1 MERKNTHIPY
11 AIITAIVMIIAN
23 LSLYMADLSFEPWA
37 KWIGYGIFLIGILLN
52 AIAFS
57 KANDG
62 FVTFGNVFSSGFK
75 ASAVITLI
83 TLVWSLISL
92 WIFPEMVE
100 KGLEIAREQMT
111 ARGMSDEQMDQAIEM
126 TRNNFKLFMVM
137 SVVFGTMF
145 FGAIFSLI
153 GAAIAKKK
161 GHNPVH
167 QA

>member
-11 AIITAIVMIIAN
+11 AVVTAIVMIIAN
-23 LSLYMADLSFEPWA
+23 LSLYLADLSFEPWSQ
-37 KWIGYGIFLIGILLN
+37 WVGYGIFLIGIILN
-52 AIAFS
+52 AMAFS

-62 FVTFGNVFSSGFK
+62 YVTFGNVFSSGFK

-83 TLVWSLISL
+83 TLAWSFISL
-92 WIFPEMVE
+92 WIFPEMAE
-100 KGLEIAREQMT
+100 KGMEIARERMAQ
-111 ARGMSDEQMDQAIEM
+111 RGMSDEQIDQGLEM
-126 TRNNFKLFMVM
+126 THKYFKLFMVM
-137 SVVFGTMF
+137 GVVFGTMF

-161 GHNPVH
+161 GHTPIH